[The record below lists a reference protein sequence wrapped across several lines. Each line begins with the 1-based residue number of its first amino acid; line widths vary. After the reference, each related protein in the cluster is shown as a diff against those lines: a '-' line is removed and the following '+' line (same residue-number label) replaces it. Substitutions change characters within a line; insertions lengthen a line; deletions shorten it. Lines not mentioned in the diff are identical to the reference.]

1 MKACLF
7 LIFASLIF
15 SPAVWAQKRFSKS
28 YPANKNVR
36 LQLTN
41 LTGTI
46 TVIGWQRDE
55 IRVEARMESS
65 AAKVVPESS
74 GDSLTINIVRDNHGR
89 GDVGSINFEVRVP
102 FNSAVDIETKM
113 GNLTVQNVAGSM
125 IRAKISLEG
134 DISLSNIRANTVMA
148 ESSIGNIFFNGE
160 LQSGGTYSFKLTR
173 GDINVHIPF
182 TSSFRL
188 AATASEP
195 KNFALGPL
203 ANSGLNFQS
212 GGRKV
217 TGSVGDGRANM
228 SISNKRGTIAFI
240 LR

>member
-65 AAKVVPESS
+65 AAKVVPESTN
-74 GDSLTINIVRDNHGR
+74 DNLTINIVRDNQGR

-102 FNSAVDIETKM
+102 YNSAVDIETKM
-113 GNLTVQNVAGSM
+113 GNLTVRDIAGSM

-134 DISLSNIRANTVMA
+134 DINLSNIRAGTVMT
-148 ESSIGNIFFNGE
+148 ESRIGNIFFDGI
-160 LQSGGTYSFKLTR
+160 LQPGGTYSFKLTR
-173 GDINVHIPF
+173 GDINIHIPF

-188 AATASEP
+188 AATASEA
-195 KNFALGPL
+195 NNIALGPL
-203 ANSGLNFQS
+203 ANSGLSFAS
-212 GGRKV
+212 EGRRV

-228 SISNKRGTIAFI
+228 TILNKRGTIAFI
-240 LR
+240 SR